1 MYGESVRGVAC
12 AVCTYVVCGSWDPLA
27 LFVGTRPGT
36 DHGCVLMI
44 WERGMSR
51 IYCSC
56 SRAVVGI
63 LPRSAYYYMQSRPA
77 LANRM
82 DPPLH
87 SPHQPPSINY
97 TATGTATAHSLCGY
111 CTLYSYMYVLA
122 GPARAARSSLSVP
135 HLSWTGRARQMR
147 TFDDFADA
155 SHAHTDHLPV
165 LPCGSDATRGI
176 GASIGRI
183 RSSNPLRNHPCSL
196 LWGSEKTPRGLREGT
211 GEGRSMYRQRR
222 KQGLQIRIHCDR
234 TAT

>member
-1 MYGESVRGVAC
+1 MC
-12 AVCTYVVCGSWDPLA
+12 WDSGLLISQRNSHLLLIDLVLGGFAFIWA
-27 LFVGTRPGT
+27 LWGGRR
-36 DHGCVLMI
+36 VL
-44 WERGMSR
+44 S
-51 IYCSC
+51 
-56 SRAVVGI
+56 
-63 LPRSAYYYMQSRPA
+63 
-77 LANRM
+77 
-82 DPPLH
+82 
-87 SPHQPPSINY
+87 
-97 TATGTATAHSLCGY
+97 
-111 CTLYSYMYVLA
+111 YSDIIYVLA

-135 HLSWTGRARQMR
+135 HLSWTGRM
-147 TFDDFADA
+147 
-155 SHAHTDHLPV
+155 SYHTLTVMDHLPV